1 MKKLILTLAVLA
13 VCAVGLI
20 AYNNYKTNQKF
31 KQTVEM
37 NRKLDSLADVMYQ
50 FEDSIAENSFQ

>member
-1 MKKLILTLAVLA
+1 MKKLSLTLSVLA
-13 VCAVGLI
+13 VCAVSLI
-20 AYNNYKTNQKF
+20 SYNNYKTNQKF